1 MLQIQLNGQ
10 QSGLR
15 AAALPRMTDVV
26 ELIKNSID
34 PQHIITDLKING
46 RDMTEAEW
54 QGAPTQFQATD
65 ILEVATA
72 TPSEFVRQRTEVTPN
87 LIENTFILFRSARQS
102 FQAGDNDEGNK
113 ILSVAVRDLKA
124 FFEWYALLQAVVP
137 VADRAKY
144 DIKTQVECITESCKE
159 ICQQQMYQSW
169 WALGKSIQEK
179 LEPALDSLE
188 LYFRKMVV
196 TSKN

>member
-1 MLQIQLNGQ
+1 MLQIQVNGQ

-15 AAALPRMTDVV
+15 AATLPRMTDVV

-46 RDMTEAEW
+46 RDMTEADW
-54 QGAPTQFQATD
+54 QGTPNQFATTD
-65 ILEVATA
+65 VLEVATA
-72 TPSEFVRQRTEVTPN
+72 TPNEFIRQRTEVTPN

-113 ILSVAVRDLKA
+113 ILSIAVRDLKA
-124 FFEWYALLQAVVP
+124 FFEWYSLLQSVVP
-137 VADRAKY
+137 VSDRAKY
-144 DIKTQVECITESCKE
+144 DISAQVEKITETCKE

-169 WALGKSIQEK
+169 WALGKAIQEK
-179 LEPALDSLE
+179 LEPSLDSLE

-196 TSKN
+196 TN

>member
-72 TPSEFVRQRTEVTPN
+72 TPIEFVRQRTEFTPN

-137 VADRAKY
+137 VSDRAKY
-144 DIKTQVECITESCKE
+144 DIKAQVESITECCKD